1 MSVQKTVVNY
11 SVFQVGEAGSM
22 EAQSNEDFSLLW
34 GGMSEIRA
42 ERPQDGPRK
51 CLTGGQPDAWNN
63 TRKSPWQSTGL
74 CRISGNSYVALSG
87 ERVDSS
93 PQMYRPFQPRVCW
106 LSAWIDPSVLENS
119 PSSLEISFAV
129 LPSGSNQMSGLKGLL
144 QGLETWSNLG
154 PSCFLGQD
162 LMTSCCH
169 FCHTISSAPAW
180 AFKCGLPLVTLCPL
194 LALCLYSHLGFP
206 PSTEPYSFWHYAL
219 LLPLS
224 TYLDANYHLGISP
237 PQPALVF
244 LGLAGTQLWLFSAT
258 GLLANIRHNLFVFSE
273 IWNRPTGQLSS
284 H

>member
-1 MSVQKTVVNY
+1 MQRQRGGVEWLLSSGREGPLRPNRPCPWLA
-11 SVFQVGEAGSM
+11 SALLPSFRPDSLIFPLPNASQV
-22 EAQSNEDFSLLW
+22 L
-34 GGMSEIRA
+34 
-42 ERPQDGPRK
+42 
-51 CLTGGQPDAWNN
+51 
-63 TRKSPWQSTGL
+63 
-74 CRISGNSYVALSG
+74 
-87 ERVDSS
+87 
-93 PQMYRPFQPRVCW
+93 
-106 LSAWIDPSVLENS
+106 DPSVLENS

-194 LALCLYSHLGFP
+194 LALCFYSHLGFP